1 VHALALC
8 SAEATNAPRRF
19 SSRPPRPFQSLVPT
33 VLISRQDAELRPST
47 LAAQSVLLEA
57 PLTSGA
63 RTVRVRIPGDLC
75 SLVIA
80 GVLATALSAEA
91 GSRVIVSTTLDS
103 TLEMFDADSLAELQP
118 PLPSRGGGPVRLW
131 VQRFDGKEYLLAAN
145 HGALLGSVG
154 VFDLSGEQVMELPL
168 SPFPARAGSVGIAAG
183 ELAVGAT
190 QVPVVLVTNT
200 QSAVAAVAGFGC
212 SLPNG
217 SVTAY
222 DASGLSTLGILQE
235 IGTVDVS
242 APVPYAVSVDP
253 AGAHAFASTNCGDA
267 LDTLTVTASGGSSLA
282 LSRTA
287 TRSTG
292 ASPDG
297 TIYDGARGLNY
308 TANIGG
314 NSLSVHDAQSL
325 DALLTVDLPGAGP
338 IDVTLADSPGGHH
351 WVITSNGSDDSVS
364 LIDRDRIAECIY
376 GVPPTC
382 LAPEMLRVPTAVA
395 GGAPEGVAYDAATNR
410 IFAVNKFPLGSPSLS
425 VIQITEPADGPPSGV
440 DIGEIPLTALG
451 VGTPLPAF
459 IAFDVVVQ
467 AR

>member
-1 VHALALC
+1 MRNVGHFF
-8 SAEATNAPRRF
+8 P
-19 SSRPPRPFQSLVPT
+19 LVM
-33 VLISRQDAELRPST
+33 
-47 LAAQSVLLEA
+47 
-57 PLTSGA
+57 
-63 RTVRVRIPGDLC
+63 
-75 SLVIA
+75 A
-80 GVLATALSAEA
+80 GVLTTALSAQA
-91 GSRVIVSTTLDS
+91 GSRVVVSTTLDS
-103 TLEMFDADSLAELQP
+103 SLEILDADSLGELQSP
-118 PLPSRGGGPVRLW
+118 VPSRGGGPVRLW
-131 VQRFDGKEYLLAAN
+131 VQEFDGREYLFAAN
-145 HGALLGSVG
+145 HGAVLGSVG
-154 VFDLSGEQVMELPL
+154 VFDLSGEQVTELPL

-183 ELAVGAT
+183 ELTVGAT

-200 QSAVAAVAGFGC
+200 QSAVVAVAGLGC

-222 DASGLSTLGILQE
+222 DARLLSKLGLLQE

-253 AGAHAFASTNCGDA
+253 AGARAFASTNCGDA
-267 LDTLTVTASGGSSLA
+267 LDTLTVTASGGSSLV

-314 NSLSVHDAQSL
+314 SSLSVHDAQSP

-364 LIDRDRIAECIY
+364 LIDRDRVAQCIY

-382 LAPEMLRVPTAVA
+382 LASEVLRIPTAVA
-395 GGAPEGVAYDAATNR
+395 GGAPEGVAYDPATNR
-410 IFAVNKFPLGSPSLS
+410 SSS
-425 VIQITEPADGPPSGV
+425 
-440 DIGEIPLTALG
+440 
-451 VGTPLPAF
+451 
-459 IAFDVVVQ
+459 
-467 AR
+467 

>member
-1 VHALALC
+1 M
-8 SAEATNAPRRF
+8 
-19 SSRPPRPFQSLVPT
+19 
-33 VLISRQDAELRPST
+33 
-47 LAAQSVLLEA
+47 
-57 PLTSGA
+57 
-63 RTVRVRIPGDLC
+63 
-75 SLVIA
+75 A
-80 GVLATALSAEA
+80 GVLTAALSAQA
-91 GSRVIVSTTLDS
+91 GSRVVVSTTLDS
-103 TLEMFDADSLAELQP
+103 SLEIFDADSLGELQSP
-118 PLPSRGGGPVRLW
+118 VPSRGGGPVRLW
-131 VQRFDGKEYLLAAN
+131 VQEFDGREYLFAAN
-145 HGALLGSVG
+145 HGAVLGSVG
-154 VFDLSGEQVMELPL
+154 IFDLFGEQVTELPL

-183 ELAVGAT
+183 ELTVGAT

-222 DASGLSTLGILQE
+222 DARLLSKLGLLQE

-242 APVPYAVSVDP
+242 APVPYAVSVDT
-253 AGAHAFASTNCGDA
+253 AGARAFASTNCGDEV
-267 LDTLTVTASGGSSLA
+267 DTLTVTDSGSDGGGLV
-282 LSRTA
+282 LTRTA

-314 NSLSVHDAQSL
+314 NSLSVHDAQSP

-364 LIDRDRIAECIY
+364 LIDRDRIAQCIY

-382 LAPEMLRVPTAVA
+382 LASEVLRIPTAVA
-395 GGAPEGVAYDAATNR
+395 GGAPEGVAYDPATNR
-410 IFAVNKFPLGSPSLS
+410 IFVVNKFPLGSPSLS

-440 DIGEIPLTALG
+440 DIGRIPLSALG
-451 VGTPLPAF
+451 AGTPLPAL

>member
-1 VHALALC
+1 VRNLGDFL
-8 SAEATNAPRRF
+8 P
-19 SSRPPRPFQSLVPT
+19 LVM
-33 VLISRQDAELRPST
+33 AG
-47 LAAQSVLLEA
+47 LL
-57 PLTSGA
+57 T
-63 RTVRVRIPGDLC
+63 
-75 SLVIA
+75 
-80 GVLATALSAEA
+80 TALSAEG

-103 TLEMFDADSLAELQP
+103 TLEIFDADSLAELQS
-118 PLPSRGGGPVRLW
+118 PLPSKGGGPVRLW
-131 VQRFDGKEYLLAAN
+131 VQNFDGKDYLFAAN
-145 HGALLGSVG
+145 HGAVLGSVG

-183 ELAVGAT
+183 ELSVGAA
-190 QVPVVLVTNT
+190 QVPTVFVTNT
-200 QSAVAAVAGFGC
+200 QSAVAAVAGLGC

-222 DASGLSTLGILQE
+222 DASALSTVGLLQE

-253 AGAHAFASTNCGDA
+253 AGARAFASTNCGDA
-267 LDTLTVTASGGSSLA
+267 LDTLTVAGSGADGSSLV
-282 LSRTA
+282 LTRTA

-314 NSLSVHDAQSL
+314 DSLSVHDAQSP

-338 IDVTLADSPGGHH
+338 IDVTLGDSPGGHH
-351 WVITSNGSDDSVS
+351 WVITANGSDDSAS

-376 GVPPTC
+376 GLPPTC
-382 LAPEMLRVPTAVA
+382 LAPEVVRTPTAVA

-410 IFAVNKFPLGSPSLS
+410 IFVVNKFPLGSPSLS

-440 DIGEIPLTALG
+440 DIGELPLTAVG
-451 VGTPLPAF
+451 SGTPLPAF

>member
-1 VHALALC
+1 
-8 SAEATNAPRRF
+8 
-19 SSRPPRPFQSLVPT
+19 

-91 GSRVIVSTTLDS
+91 GSRVIVSTTLDN
-103 TLEMFDADSLAELQP
+103 TLEIFDADSLAELQP
-118 PLPSRGGGPVRLW
+118 PLPSKGGGPVRLW
-131 VQRFDGKEYLLAAN
+131 VQTFDGKEYLLAAN
-145 HGALLGSVG
+145 HGALLGSAG

-183 ELAVGAT
+183 ELTVGAT
-190 QVPVVLVTNT
+190 QVPIVFVTNT

-222 DASGLSTLGILQE
+222 EAGSLSTLGVLQE
-235 IGTVDVS
+235 IGTADVS
-242 APVPYAVSVDP
+242 NPVPYAVSVDP
-253 AGAHAFASTNCGDA
+253 AGARAFASTNCGDA
-267 LDTLTVTASGGSSLA
+267 LDTLTVTRSGADGRLG
-282 LSRTA
+282 LGNTA

-297 TIYDGARGLNY
+297 TIFDAARGLNY

-314 NSLSVHDAQSL
+314 
-325 DALLTVDLPGAGP
+325 
-338 IDVTLADSPGGHH
+338 DSPGGHH

-425 VIQITEPADGPPSGV
+425 VIQITEPADGPPSGADV
-440 DIGEIPLTALG
+440 REIPLTALG
-451 VGTPLPAF
+451 AGTPLPAF

>member
-1 VHALALC
+1 MRMR
-8 SAEATNAPRRF
+8 N
-19 SSRPPRPFQSLVPT
+19 
-33 VLISRQDAELRPST
+33 
-47 LAAQSVLLEA
+47 
-57 PLTSGA
+57 
-63 RTVRVRIPGDLC
+63 PGDLL
-75 SLVIA
+75 SLAIA
-80 GVLATALSAEA
+80 GVLTTALSAEA

-103 TLEMFDADSLAELQP
+103 TLEIFDADSLAELQS
-118 PLPSRGGGPVRLW
+118 PLPSKGGGPVRLW
-131 VQRFDGKEYLLAAN
+131 VQSFDWKEYLFAAN
-145 HGALLGSVG
+145 HGAALGSVG
-154 VFDLSGEQVMELPL
+154 VFDLSGEQVTELAL

-183 ELAVGAT
+183 ELTVGAT

-217 SVTAY
+217 SGAAY
-222 DASGLSTLGILQE
+222 AASGLSTLGILQE

-267 LDTLTVTASGGSSLA
+267 LDTLTVTASGGSSLV

-314 NSLSVHDAQSL
+314 DSLSVHDAQSP

-338 IDVTLADSPGGHH
+338 IDVTLGDSPGGHH

-376 GVPPTC
+376 GLPPTC
-382 LAPEMLRVPTAVA
+382 LAPAVRPRPAAGGGGAPA
-395 GGAPEGVAYDAATNR
+395 GGASVGATSR
-410 IFAVNKFPLGSPSLS
+410 IFGGNKLPLGSRS
-425 VIQITEPADGPPSGV
+425 
-440 DIGEIPLTALG
+440 
-451 VGTPLPAF
+451 LPA
-459 IAFDVVVQ
+459 IQ
-467 AR
+467 MS

>member
-1 VHALALC
+1 M
-8 SAEATNAPRRF
+8 
-19 SSRPPRPFQSLVPT
+19 
-33 VLISRQDAELRPST
+33 SRQDAENQPQLRPST
-47 LAAQSVLLEA
+47 LAAQSVPFERHDAVGPPVHVGFAALA
-57 PLTSGA
+57 VAVP
-63 RTVRVRIPGDLC
+63 

-80 GVLATALSAEA
+80 GVLATAPSAEA

-103 TLEMFDADSLAELQP
+103 TLEIFDADSLAELQP
-118 PLPSRGGGPVRLW
+118 PLPSKGGGPVRLW
-131 VQRFDGKEYLLAAN
+131 VQTFDGKEYLLAAN

-154 VFDLSGEQVMELPL
+154 VFDLSAEQVMELPL

-222 DASGLSTLGILQE
+222 DARLLSTLGLLQE

-253 AGAHAFASTNCGDA
+253 AGARAFASTNCGDQ
-267 LDTLTVTASGGSSLA
+267 LDTLTVTDSGSDGGSLV

-314 NSLSVHDAQSL
+314 NSLSVHDAQSP

-364 LIDRDRIAECIY
+364 LIDRDRIAQCIY

-382 LAPEMLRVPTAVA
+382 LAPEVLRIPTAVA
-395 GGAPEGVAYDAATNR
+395 GGAPEGVAYDPATNR

-440 DIGEIPLTALG
+440 DIERMSLSALG
-451 VGTPLPAF
+451 AGTPLPAF

>member
-1 VHALALC
+1 MRNVGHFF
-8 SAEATNAPRRF
+8 P
-19 SSRPPRPFQSLVPT
+19 LVM
-33 VLISRQDAELRPST
+33 
-47 LAAQSVLLEA
+47 
-57 PLTSGA
+57 
-63 RTVRVRIPGDLC
+63 
-75 SLVIA
+75 A
-80 GVLATALSAEA
+80 GVLTTALSAQA
-91 GSRVIVSTTLDS
+91 GSRVVVSTTLDS
-103 TLEMFDADSLAELQP
+103 SLEIFDADSLGELQSP
-118 PLPSRGGGPVRLW
+118 VPSRGGGPVRLW
-131 VQRFDGKEYLLAAN
+131 VQEFDGREYLFAAN
-145 HGALLGSVG
+145 HGAVLGSVG
-154 VFDLSGEQVMELPL
+154 VFDLSGEQVTELPL

-183 ELAVGAT
+183 ELTVGAT

-200 QSAVAAVAGFGC
+200 QSAVVAVAGLGC

-222 DASGLSTLGILQE
+222 DARLLSKLGLLQE

-253 AGAHAFASTNCGDA
+253 AGARAFASTNCGDEV
-267 LDTLTVTASGGSSLA
+267 DTLTVTDSGSDGGGLV
-282 LSRTA
+282 LTRTA

-314 NSLSVHDAQSL
+314 NSLSVHDAQSP

-364 LIDRDRIAECIY
+364 LIDRDRIAQCIY

-382 LAPEMLRVPTAVA
+382 LASEVLRIPTAVA
-395 GGAPEGVAYDAATNR
+395 GGAPEGVAYDPATNR
-410 IFAVNKFPLGSPSLS
+410 IFVVNKFPLGSPSLS

-440 DIGEIPLTALG
+440 DIGRIPLSALG
-451 VGTPLPAF
+451 AGTPLPAF

>member
-1 VHALALC
+1 MRNVGHFF
-8 SAEATNAPRRF
+8 P
-19 SSRPPRPFQSLVPT
+19 LVM
-33 VLISRQDAELRPST
+33 
-47 LAAQSVLLEA
+47 
-57 PLTSGA
+57 
-63 RTVRVRIPGDLC
+63 
-75 SLVIA
+75 A
-80 GVLATALSAEA
+80 GVLTTALSAQA
-91 GSRVIVSTTLDS
+91 GSRVVVSTTLDS
-103 TLEMFDADSLAELQP
+103 SLEIFDADSLGELQSP
-118 PLPSRGGGPVRLW
+118 VPSRGGGPVRLW
-131 VQRFDGKEYLLAAN
+131 VQEFDGREYLFAAN
-145 HGALLGSVG
+145 HGAVLGSVG
-154 VFDLSGEQVMELPL
+154 IFDLFGEQVTELPL
-168 SPFPARAGSVGIAAG
+168 SPFAARAGSVGIAAG
-183 ELAVGAT
+183 ELSVGAT

-222 DASGLSTLGILQE
+222 DARLLSKLGLLQE

-253 AGAHAFASTNCGDA
+253 VGARAFASTNCGDE
-267 LDTLTVTASGGSSLA
+267 LDTLTVTDSGSDGGGLV
-282 LSRTA
+282 LTRTA

-314 NSLSVHDAQSL
+314 NSLSVHDAQSP

-364 LIDRDRIAECIY
+364 LIDRDRIAQCIY

-382 LAPEMLRVPTAVA
+382 LASEVLRIPTAVA
-395 GGAPEGVAYDAATNR
+395 GGAPEGVAYDPATNR
-410 IFAVNKFPLGSPSLS
+410 IFVVNKFPLGSPSLS

-440 DIGEIPLTALG
+440 DIGRIPLSALG
-451 VGTPLPAF
+451 AGTPLPAL

>member
-1 VHALALC
+1 M
-8 SAEATNAPRRF
+8 
-19 SSRPPRPFQSLVPT
+19 
-33 VLISRQDAELRPST
+33 
-47 LAAQSVLLEA
+47 
-57 PLTSGA
+57 
-63 RTVRVRIPGDLC
+63 
-75 SLVIA
+75 A
-80 GVLATALSAEA
+80 GVLTTALSAQA
-91 GSRVIVSTTLDS
+91 GSRVVVSTTLDS
-103 TLEMFDADSLAELQP
+103 SLEIFDADSLGELQSP
-118 PLPSRGGGPVRLW
+118 VPSRGGGPVRLW
-131 VQRFDGKEYLLAAN
+131 VQEFDGREYLFAAN
-145 HGALLGSVG
+145 HGAVLGSVG
-154 VFDLSGEQVMELPL
+154 VFDLSGEQVTELPL

-183 ELAVGAT
+183 ELTVGAT

-200 QSAVAAVAGFGC
+200 QSAVATVAGFGC

-222 DASGLSTLGILQE
+222 DARLLSKLGLLQE

-253 AGAHAFASTNCGDA
+253 AGARAFASTNCGDEV
-267 LDTLTVTASGGSSLA
+267 DTLTVTDSGSDGGGLV
-282 LSRTA
+282 LTRTA

-314 NSLSVHDAQSL
+314 NSLSVHDAQSP

-364 LIDRDRIAECIY
+364 LIDRDRIAQCIY

-382 LAPEMLRVPTAVA
+382 LASEVLRIPTAVA
-395 GGAPEGVAYDAATNR
+395 GGAPEGVAYDPATNR
-410 IFAVNKFPLGSPSLS
+410 IFVVNKFPLGSPSLS

-440 DIGEIPLTALG
+440 DIGRIPLSALG
-451 VGTPLPAF
+451 AGTPLPAL

>member
-1 VHALALC
+1 MRMR
-8 SAEATNAPRRF
+8 N
-19 SSRPPRPFQSLVPT
+19 
-33 VLISRQDAELRPST
+33 
-47 LAAQSVLLEA
+47 
-57 PLTSGA
+57 
-63 RTVRVRIPGDLC
+63 PGDVL
-75 SLVIA
+75 SLAIA
-80 GVLATALSAEA
+80 GVLTTALSAEA

-103 TLEMFDADSLAELQP
+103 TLEIFDADSLAEFQA

-131 VQRFDGKEYLLAAN
+131 VETFDGKDYLFAAN
-145 HGALLGSVG
+145 HGAALGSVG
-154 VFDLSGEQVMELPL
+154 VFDLSGEEVAELPL

-183 ELAVGAT
+183 ELSVDGMP
-190 QVPVVLVTNT
+190 VPVVFVTNT
-200 QSAVAAVAGFGC
+200 QSGVAAVAGFGC

-314 NSLSVHDAQSL
+314 NSLSVHDAQS
-325 DALLTVDLPGAGP
+325 
-338 IDVTLADSPGGHH
+338 
-351 WVITSNGSDDSVS
+351 
-364 LIDRDRIAECIY
+364 
-376 GVPPTC
+376 
-382 LAPEMLRVPTAVA
+382 
-395 GGAPEGVAYDAATNR
+395 
-410 IFAVNKFPLGSPSLS
+410 
-425 VIQITEPADGPPSGV
+425 
-440 DIGEIPLTALG
+440 
-451 VGTPLPAF
+451 
-459 IAFDVVVQ
+459 
-467 AR
+467 

>member
-1 VHALALC
+1 MRMR
-8 SAEATNAPRRF
+8 N
-19 SSRPPRPFQSLVPT
+19 
-33 VLISRQDAELRPST
+33 
-47 LAAQSVLLEA
+47 
-57 PLTSGA
+57 
-63 RTVRVRIPGDLC
+63 PGDLL
-75 SLVIA
+75 SLAIA
-80 GVLATALSAEA
+80 GVLTTALSAEA
-91 GSRVIVSTTLDS
+91 GSRVIVSTTLDI
-103 TLEMFDADSLAELQP
+103 TLEIFDANSLAELHA

-131 VQRFDGKEYLLAAN
+131 VETFDGQDYLFAAN
-145 HGALLGSVG
+145 HGAALGSVG
-154 VFDLSGEQVMELPL
+154 VFDLSGEQVVELTL
-168 SPFPARAGSVGIAAG
+168 SPFPARAGSVGVAAG
-183 ELAVGAT
+183 ELTVDGMP
-190 QVPVVLVTNT
+190 VPVVLVTNT

-222 DASGLSTLGILQE
+222 DASSLSTVGLLQE
-235 IGTVDVS
+235 IGTVDLS

-253 AGAHAFASTNCGDA
+253 AGARAFASTNCGDV
-267 LDTLTVTASGGSSLA
+267 LDTLTVTGSGSDGGGLV
-282 LSRTA
+282 LTRTA

-314 NSLSVHDAQSL
+314 NSLSVHDAQSP

-376 GVPPTC
+376 GLPPTC
-382 LAPEMLRVPTAVA
+382 LAPEILRVPTAVA

-410 IFAVNKFPLGSPSLS
+410 IFVVNKFPLGSPSLS
-425 VIQITEPADGPPSGV
+425 VLQITEPADGPPSGM

-451 VGTPLPAF
+451 AGTPLPAF

>member
-1 VHALALC
+1 
-8 SAEATNAPRRF
+8 
-19 SSRPPRPFQSLVPT
+19 

-91 GSRVIVSTTLDS
+91 GSRVIVSTTLNN
-103 TLEMFDADSLAELQP
+103 TLEIFDADSLAELQP
-118 PLPSRGGGPVRLW
+118 PLPSKGGGPVRLW
-131 VQRFDGKEYLLAAN
+131 VQTFDGKEYLLAAN
-145 HGALLGSVG
+145 HGALLGSAG

-183 ELAVGAT
+183 ELTVGAT
-190 QVPVVLVTNT
+190 QVPIVFVTNT

-222 DASGLSTLGILQE
+222 EAGSLSTLGVLQE
-235 IGTVDVS
+235 IGTADVS
-242 APVPYAVSVDP
+242 NPVPYAVSVDP
-253 AGAHAFASTNCGDA
+253 AGARAFASTNCGDA
-267 LDTLTVTASGGSSLA
+267 LDTLTVTRSGADGRLG
-282 LSRTA
+282 LGNTA

-297 TIYDGARGLNY
+297 TIFDAARGLNY

-314 NSLSVHDAQSL
+314 DSLSVHDAQSP

-338 IDVTLADSPGGHH
+338 IDVTLGDSPGGHH

-425 VIQITEPADGPPSGV
+425 VIQITEPADGVPSGV

-451 VGTPLPAF
+451 AGTPLPAF

-467 AR
+467 VR

>member
-1 VHALALC
+1 VRNVGHFF
-8 SAEATNAPRRF
+8 P
-19 SSRPPRPFQSLVPT
+19 LVM
-33 VLISRQDAELRPST
+33 
-47 LAAQSVLLEA
+47 
-57 PLTSGA
+57 
-63 RTVRVRIPGDLC
+63 
-75 SLVIA
+75 A
-80 GVLATALSAEA
+80 GVLTTALSAQA
-91 GSRVIVSTTLDS
+91 GSRVVVSTTLDS
-103 TLEMFDADSLAELQP
+103 SLEIFDADSLGELQSP
-118 PLPSRGGGPVRLW
+118 VPSRGGGPVRLW
-131 VQRFDGKEYLLAAN
+131 VQEFDGREYLFAAN
-145 HGALLGSVG
+145 HGAVLGSVG
-154 VFDLSGEQVMELPL
+154 VFDLSGEQVTELPL

-183 ELAVGAT
+183 ELTVGAT

-222 DASGLSTLGILQE
+222 DARLLSKLGLLQE

-253 AGAHAFASTNCGDA
+253 AGARAFASTNCGDEV
-267 LDTLTVTASGGSSLA
+267 DTLTVTDSGSDGGGLV
-282 LSRTA
+282 LTRTA

-314 NSLSVHDAQSL
+314 NSLSVHDAQSP

-364 LIDRDRIAECIY
+364 LIDRDRIAQCIY

-382 LAPEMLRVPTAVA
+382 LASEVLRIPTAVA
-395 GGAPEGVAYDAATNR
+395 GGAPEGVAYDPATNR
-410 IFAVNKFPLGSPSLS
+410 IFVVNKFPLGSPSLS

-440 DIGEIPLTALG
+440 DIGRIPLSALG
-451 VGTPLPAF
+451 AGTPLPAL

>member
-1 VHALALC
+1 MRMR
-8 SAEATNAPRRF
+8 N
-19 SSRPPRPFQSLVPT
+19 
-33 VLISRQDAELRPST
+33 
-47 LAAQSVLLEA
+47 
-57 PLTSGA
+57 
-63 RTVRVRIPGDLC
+63 PGDLL
-75 SLVIA
+75 SLAIA
-80 GVLATALSAEA
+80 GVLTTALSAEA

-103 TLEMFDADSLAELQP
+103 TLEIFDADSLAELQA

-131 VQRFDGKEYLLAAN
+131 VETFDGQDYLFAAN
-145 HGALLGSVG
+145 HGAALGSVG
-154 VFDLSGEQVMELPL
+154 VFDLSGEQVVELTL
-168 SPFPARAGSVGIAAG
+168 SPFPARAGSVGVAAG
-183 ELAVGAT
+183 ELTVDGMP
-190 QVPVVLVTNT
+190 VPVVLVTNT

-222 DASGLSTLGILQE
+222 DASSLSTVGLLQE
-235 IGTVDVS
+235 IGTVDLS

-253 AGAHAFASTNCGDA
+253 AGARAFASTNCGDK
-267 LDTLTVTASGGSSLA
+267 LDTLTVTRSGADSSLG
-282 LSRTA
+282 LTRTA
-287 TRSTG
+287 IRATG

-297 TIYDGARGLNY
+297 TIFDAARGLNY

-314 NSLSVHDAQSL
+314 DSLSVHDAQSP

-338 IDVTLADSPGGHH
+338 IDVTLGDSPGGHH
-351 WVITSNGSDDSVS
+351 WVITANGSDDSVS

-382 LAPEMLRVPTAVA
+382 LAPEVVRIPTAVA

-410 IFAVNKFPLGSPSLS
+410 LFVVNKFPLGSPSLS
-425 VIQITEPADGPPSGV
+425 VIQITEPADGPSSGV

-451 VGTPLPAF
+451 AGTPLPAF

>member
-1 VHALALC
+1 MRMR
-8 SAEATNAPRRF
+8 N
-19 SSRPPRPFQSLVPT
+19 
-33 VLISRQDAELRPST
+33 
-47 LAAQSVLLEA
+47 
-57 PLTSGA
+57 
-63 RTVRVRIPGDLC
+63 PGDVL
-75 SLVIA
+75 SLAIA
-80 GVLATALSAEA
+80 GVLTTALSAEA

-103 TLEMFDADSLAELQP
+103 TLEIFDADSLAEFQA

-131 VQRFDGKEYLLAAN
+131 VETFDGKDYLFAAN
-145 HGALLGSVG
+145 HGAALGSVG
-154 VFDLSGEQVMELPL
+154 VFDLSGEGVADLPL

-183 ELAVGAT
+183 ELSVDGMP
-190 QVPVVLVTNT
+190 VPVVFVTNT
-200 QSAVAAVAGFGC
+200 QSGVAAVAGFGC

-222 DASGLSTLGILQE
+222 DASSLSTVGLLQE

-253 AGAHAFASTNCGDA
+253 AGARAFASTNCGDA
-267 LDTLTVTASGGSSLA
+267 LDTLTVTPSGADGSGLG
-282 LSRTA
+282 LTRTA

-297 TIYDGARGLNY
+297 TIWDAARGLNY

-314 NSLSVHDAQSL
+314 DSLSVHDAQSP

-338 IDVTLADSPGGHH
+338 IDVTLGDSPGGHH

-382 LAPEMLRVPTAVA
+382 LAPEVVRIPTAVA

-410 IFAVNKFPLGSPSLS
+410 IFVVNKFPLGSPSLS

-440 DIGEIPLTALG
+440 DIGEIPLAALG
-451 VGTPLPAF
+451 AGTPFPAF